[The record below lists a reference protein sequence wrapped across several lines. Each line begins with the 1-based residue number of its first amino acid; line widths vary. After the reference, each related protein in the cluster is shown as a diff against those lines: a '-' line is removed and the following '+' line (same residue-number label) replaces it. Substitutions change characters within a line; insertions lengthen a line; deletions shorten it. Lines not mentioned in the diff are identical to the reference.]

1 MSDELYN
8 YMADDIQKEVLRA
21 QNKMEDVV
29 KHLENHPTTAR
40 FGASKAKEILEKM
53 REVTREIDELP
64 YLGDD

>member
-8 YMADDIQKEVLRA
+8 YMVDDIQKEVLRA
-21 QNKMEDVV
+21 RNKMEDVV

-40 FGASKAKEILEKM
+40 LSAGKAREILEKM